1 MTEPSMSWI
10 PAILAALFGASS
22 GVAFTPP
29 VPPPLP
35 GRGEAERVAP
45 SVQGL
50 TTRPVANPNALSGPD
65 APLRMAPGARVDP
78 DRRPDPKTPGRPTA
92 AGPDP
97 LTILRQ
103 PQPLV
108 PVDASVEDRNALDT
122 SLRVISPETWSPTG
136 FRVPYEHPDD
146 ANYSVR
152 FDGALMLV
160 YQDGVYTQRG
170 GRTLVGMPPGAWY
183 VIGREDLRPRVRAL
197 EPTDSA
203 ETNSPAQTGL
213 APIPTVATGRADG
226 VRLDLRVIPVRPATP
241 PVPPPPVDPPT
252 PPTIEPTATGL
263 RILRDESYRR
273 RFLDRLRERF
283 DPDVPPVRAPAGS

>member
-1 MTEPSMSWI
+1 
-10 PAILAALFGASS
+10 
-22 GVAFTPP
+22 
-29 VPPPLP
+29 
-35 GRGEAERVAP
+35 
-45 SVQGL
+45 
-50 TTRPVANPNALSGPD
+50 
-65 APLRMAPGARVDP
+65 
-78 DRRPDPKTPGRPTA
+78 
-92 AGPDP
+92 
-97 LTILRQ
+97 
-103 PQPLV
+103 
-108 PVDASVEDRNALDT
+108 
-122 SLRVISPETWSPTG
+122 
-136 FRVPYEHPDD
+136 
-146 ANYSVR
+146 
-152 FDGALMLV
+152 
-160 YQDGVYTQRG
+160 
-170 GRTLVGMPPGAWY
+170 MPPGAWY

-241 PVPPPPVDPPT
+241 PVPPPPVEPPT